1 MINIDYQQCF
11 GQIFV
16 IHQDMAIKHK
26 ILPVLHG
33 STMALEL
40 VMLVLDQLA
49 LVFFS
54 FKNILDYEM
63 IVI

>member
-1 MINIDYQQCF
+1 
-11 GQIFV
+11 
-16 IHQDMAIKHK
+16 
-26 ILPVLHG
+26 
-33 STMALEL
+33 MALGL

-54 FKNILDYEM
+54 FKNIWDYDM